1 MCDNLCFIQHMY
13 IFTVSKYKGKED
25 TKNEKIAKSKRKYFY
40 CKKNGKHISIN
51 IYAYLFIQKDI
62 TEFFSV
68 FFLSI
73 SSLVLIFSHFSSKEI
88 KMCNMITFIFFYMRI
103 KAKKSFHL
111 FFIFTQMYT
120 MK

>member
-1 MCDNLCFIQHMY
+1 MY

-40 CKKNGKHISIN
+40 WKKNGKHISIN

-68 FFLSI
+68 FFF
-73 SSLVLIFSHFSSKEI
+73 VHIFPSPH
-88 KMCNMITFIFFYMRI
+88 IFP
-103 KAKKSFHL
+103 
-111 FFIFTQMYT
+111 FFF
-120 MK
+120 